1 MNSEMISE
9 RNKEFIVEF
18 IVEFIFCFYKKKN
31 ETDDADKRFL
41 FSLESYYYYC
51 LLID

>member
-9 RNKEFIVEF
+9 RNKEF

-41 FSLESYYYYC
+41 FSLESYYYYYC